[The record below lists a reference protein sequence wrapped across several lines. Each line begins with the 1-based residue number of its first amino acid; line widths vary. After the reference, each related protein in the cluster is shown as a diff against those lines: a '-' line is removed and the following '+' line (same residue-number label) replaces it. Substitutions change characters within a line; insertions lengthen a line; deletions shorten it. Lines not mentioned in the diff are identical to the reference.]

1 MSNHPVI
8 PMRCLLA
15 RAAIKSFVSS
25 GRHRLDSFGSV
36 PHNLGWKNDT
46 SIQTL
51 CQDTCEE
58 HMHVQTRNVV
68 YFSVSEPYAPIGN
81 VTFLQSGPECL
92 LLMSIANI
100 TLVDAPPMSW
110 HGCAVGIVALVPTQK
125 APRINT
131 RYDVL
136 KNNWIII

>member
-25 GRHRLDSFGSV
+25 GRHRLDSSGSV
-36 PHNLGWKNDT
+36 PHNLGWKHDT

-51 CQDTCEE
+51 CQDNCEE

-81 VTFLQSGPECL
+81 ITFLQGGPECL
-92 LLMSIANI
+92 LLMSIANV
-100 TLVDAPPMSW
+100 TLVDAPYVLARM
-110 HGCAVGIVALVPTQK
+110 CIRNR
-125 APRINT
+125 RIGAHAKST
-131 RYDVL
+131 
-136 KNNWIII
+136 